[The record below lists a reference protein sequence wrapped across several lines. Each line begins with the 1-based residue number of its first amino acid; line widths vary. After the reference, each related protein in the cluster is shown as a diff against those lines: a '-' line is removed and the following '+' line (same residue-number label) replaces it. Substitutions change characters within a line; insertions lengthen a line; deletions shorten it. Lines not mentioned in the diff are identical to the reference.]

1 MHPITTLEGQK
12 DLPRYFAATFALAQ
26 KLNNGRIDFRLP
38 DGRLF
43 RVDAPSPGP
52 VAEITVHNP
61 DVFARLIREGDLGFA
76 DAYLEGW
83 WSTPAVCCSR

>member
-12 DLPRYFAATFALAQ
+12 DLPRYFAATFTLAQ
-26 KLNNGRIDFRLP
+26 GLNNGRIDFRLP

-43 RVDAPSPGP
+43 RVDAPRPGP

-76 DAYLEGW
+76 DAYLEG
-83 WSTPAVCCSR
+83 